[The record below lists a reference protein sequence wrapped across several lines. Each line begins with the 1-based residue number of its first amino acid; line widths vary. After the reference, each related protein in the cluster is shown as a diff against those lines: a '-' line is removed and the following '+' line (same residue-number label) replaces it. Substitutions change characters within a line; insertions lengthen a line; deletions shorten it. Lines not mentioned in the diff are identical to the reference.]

1 MVRTLILMI
10 FACGMVSCSTPTAS
24 KKETAPDTG
33 ADQPF
38 FDQNA
43 VSLLSLNSDAEKALE
58 DWTAMKNLLSNLETL
73 PNVKQNSL
81 AFQLKTLSEEVL
93 EIKTNKL
100 SEPFNQPSIISR
112 FKVIKT
118 FVLKAHLTDASL
130 HSSPQFKENI
140 TELLNAYNAFV
151 NQLNVVVK
159 ETINTDT
166 IIDF

>member
-1 MVRTLILMI
+1 MILAWSI
-10 FACGMVSCSTPTAS
+10 VSCSSPTAS
-24 KKETAPDTG
+24 KKETTPDTV
-33 ADQPF
+33 ANDPF
-38 FDQNA
+38 FDQKT
-43 VSLLSLNSDAEKALE
+43 VSLLSLNTEAEKALE
-58 DWTAMKNLLSNLETL
+58 NWSAMKNVLSNLETL
-73 PNVKQNSL
+73 PEVKQNTL

-93 EIKTNKL
+93 EIKTNTL
-100 SEPFNQPSIISR
+100 SEPFNQPAIISR

-130 HSSPQFKENI
+130 YSSPQFKENI
-140 TELLNAYNAFV
+140 TQILIAYNAFV